1 MDEQGKMY
9 KCGFCIKSYGILQNL
24 KSHQI
29 EIHQSL
35 LPEKVINENTVH
47 SNKNMPLLP
56 LPEERKGSEVTS
68 KNLEIRE
75 DQTSEQTSINR
86 CTKCS
91 QTFLTKTDLNVHYI
105 EIHQKKLKCSICD
118 TTFLNQGTLTK
129 HMKQIHG
136 QIFKIYLCKNCNQKF
151 DSVQSFTLHKKSSN
165 CAKKHKC
172 DQCYRSFGNSH
183 KLKTHIWK
191 THQKQRENITNMFLK
206 MKK

>member
-1 MDEQGKMY
+1 MY
-9 KCGFCIKSYGILQNL
+9 KCGFCNKSYGILKNL

-29 EIHQSL
+29 GSHRSF
-35 LPEKVINENTVH
+35 LPEKVINESTVH
-47 SNKNMPLLP
+47 RDINMPLLP
-56 LPEERKGSEVTS
+56 LPEERKGSE
-68 KNLEIRE
+68 NPEIRE
-75 DQTSEQTSINR
+75 DQTSEQPSINR

-91 QTFLTKTDLNVHYI
+91 QTFLTKTDLNAHYL

-129 HMKQIHG
+129 HTKQIHG
-136 QIFKIYLCKNCNQKF
+136 QIYKCKNCNQKF
-151 DSVQSFTLHKKSSN
+151 DCVQSFTLHKKSSD

-172 DQCYRSFGNSH
+172 DQCYRCFGNSH